1 MKYIISMFVIFII
14 TIGILDSIRTIR
26 MHARIRKEMDL
37 SHNLLRFI
45 AKNDFIMSN
54 ALLDELEDSL
64 TQLTVI
70 KYNDFPKL
78 NWRRKSEITRT
89 VDAIQVCREAWKRFL
104 DIHKPNTILA
114 EAVHNGAPYSIRKY
128 IDPTKRYL
136 VEVFG
141 QKFQRS
147 YLTDTVRTEQ

>member
-89 VDAIQVCREAWKRFL
+89 VDAIQVCREAWRSFL
-104 DIHKPNTILA
+104 DLHKPNTILV
-114 EAVHNGAPYSIRKY
+114 EAVRNGAPYSIQKY

-136 VEVFG
+136 VETFVP
-141 QKFQRS
+141 KFRKVHREDPLKLHQ
-147 YLTDTVRTEQ
+147 